1 MSFIGSIWAM
11 DADAESLP
19 SIEIPA
25 IYAGIDW
32 PDSVSDADT
41 ELDSLTAA
49 LFTAIG
55 HSSPDTYRPSDPAAV
70 AELLKA
76 GADVEG
82 GPGGRTPLDAATAMV
97 SDLQSMLSQIRRARR
112 LIPMLLRA
120 GATISPRNAARPSR
134 EFLEEVR
141 FRPLTANIRIAAAE
155 ELSTYLG
162 NVLAAGSFAKYDT
175 SRQAPFVAM
184 LERVGAFPIPKEM
197 IAVVCAFWLRA
208 GDY

>member
-1 MSFIGSIWAM
+1 
-11 DADAESLP
+11 
-19 SIEIPA
+19 
-25 IYAGIDW
+25 
-32 PDSVSDADT
+32 
-41 ELDSLTAA
+41 
-49 LFTAIG
+49 
-55 HSSPDTYRPSDPAAV
+55 
-70 AELLKA
+70 
-76 GADVEG
+76 
-82 GPGGRTPLDAATAMV
+82 
-97 SDLQSMLSQIRRARR
+97 
-112 LIPMLLRA
+112 MLLRA

-208 GDY
+208 GEYYGGSDADARGENLENLRAMLAESDVDEELLS

>member
-1 MSFIGSIWAM
+1 MAYV
-11 DADAESLP
+11 E
-19 SIEIPA
+19 
-25 IYAGIDW
+25 
-32 PDSVSDADT
+32 
-41 ELDSLTAA
+41 
-49 LFTAIG
+49 
-55 HSSPDTYRPSDPAAV
+55 AV
-70 AELLKA
+70 A
-76 GADVEG
+76 D
-82 GPGGRTPLDAATAMV
+82 GRTPLDAATAMV

-184 LERVGAFPIPKEM
+184 LERVGAFPIPNEM
-197 IAVVCAFWLRA
+197 IAIVCAFWLRA
-208 GDY
+208 GEY

>member
-1 MSFIGSIWAM
+1 M

-19 SIEIPA
+19 SINLPT
-25 IYAGIDW
+25 IYGDWEERSLPSLPDYEHLDID
-32 PDSVSDADT
+32 DMD
-41 ELDSLTAA
+41 
-49 LFTAIG
+49 I
-55 HSSPDTYRPSDPAAV
+55 
-70 AELLKA
+70 
-76 GADVEG
+76 
-82 GPGGRTPLDAATAMV
+82 DAATALV
-97 SDLQSMLSQIRRARR
+97 SDSQATVSQIRRARR
-112 LIPMLLRA
+112 RIPMLLRA